1 MTGPGPQ
8 QKKWK
13 RKVVAY
19 LRSTPIRGLTGL
31 ELPTICTAACAQEY
45 LSFHADCKPTRL
57 D

>member
-45 LSFHADCKPTRL
+45 LSFHADCK
-57 D
+57 